1 MNIKVLSTCQNDLI
15 SNLRSTRC
23 GFNHCRKLNAFSRN
37 RVAGNKG
44 LDRRSGGS
52 NNASISKRINT
63 STSLAVIC
71 NIHTSSGSLSQS
83 GDGNKQVKVKATVIH
98 SLNPIKY
105 FSLKIKLFLL
115 RSYFDN
121 EFSEDEF
128 INGAKQVKQ
137 IILVRVY

>member
-23 GFNHCRKLNAFSRN
+23 VFNQCKKLSAFNRN
-37 RVAGNKG
+37 RVAGNEC
-44 LDRRSGGS
+44 LDHRSGGS
-52 NNASISKRINT
+52 DNASIGKRINT
-63 STSLAVIC
+63 STGLSVVSY
-71 NIHTSSGSLSQS
+71 IHTSSGTLSQS
-83 GDGNKQVKVKATVIH
+83 GNGNKQFKVKATLIH
-98 SLNPIKY
+98 SINPLKY

-128 INGAKQVKQ
+128 INGAKQV
-137 IILVRVY
+137 